1 MTGKQKAAMLLM
13 NLDTTTASELLRGLP
28 PEDVQAIGLEMAK
41 IDVSGH
47 RDKREEA
54 KIVQDFY
61 NAIRKQTQGFSIKGF
76 LNDVLVGILGKDKAE
91 QIQAQIK
98 KVTEKK
104 DPFLAIRSASTDELV
119 LALKGEHHQ
128 TIAVILSELP
138 PKKSQEVLSL
148 LGEDVQLKAVCKM
161 TNLDLLGAEVKQRIA
176 SMVGQK
182 LMTFQGET
190 LPEDRQQTL
199 RRLAI
204 TLSGLERD
212 LRDRLMEEIRKQDEE
227 TCTTIRKL
235 MVTWE
240 DIPSIADRS
249 LQECLRS
256 VESKKLGTAL
266 YGADEEIA
274 QKIKANM
281 SERAVAMLEEEI
293 SLMQEPLEKEITD
306 AREEV
311 IKPMREA
318 NEAGTLRRIK
328 QF

>member
-13 NLDTTTASELLRGLP
+13 NLDTATASELLRGLP
-28 PEDVQAIGLEMAK
+28 HEDVQAIGLEIAK

-61 NAIRKQTQGFSIKGF
+61 NEIRKQTQGFSIKGF

-148 LGEDVQLKAVCKM
+148 LGEDIRLKAVCKM
-161 TNLDLLGAEVKQRIA
+161 TNLDLLGSEVKQRIA
-176 SMVGQK
+176 SMVGEK
-182 LMTFQGET
+182 LKTFQGET

-212 LRDRLMEEIRKQDEE
+212 LRDRLLEEIRKQNEE

-235 MVTWE
+235 MITWE

-293 SLMQEPLEKEITD
+293 SLMQEPLEKEIID

-318 NEAGTLRRIK
+318 NETGTLRRIK

>member
-1 MTGKQKAAMLLM
+1 MLLM
-13 NLDTTTASELLRGLP
+13 NLDTATASELLRGLP
-28 PEDVQAIGLEMAK
+28 PEDVQAIGLELAK

-47 RDKREEA
+47 RDRREEA

-61 NAIRKQTQGFSIKGF
+61 VAIRKQTQGFSIKGF
-76 LNDVLVGILGKDKAE
+76 LNDVLVSILGKERAE
-91 QIQAQIK
+91 QIQSQIK

-104 DPFLAIRSASTDELV
+104 DPFVAVRSASTDELV

-148 LGEDVQLKAVCKM
+148 LNEDARLKAVCKM
-161 TNLDLLGAEVKQRIA
+161 TNLDLLGSEVKQRIA
-176 SMVGQK
+176 SMVSEK
-182 LMTFQGET
+182 LKTFQGET

-199 RRLAI
+199 RKLAI

-212 LRDRLMEEIRKQDEE
+212 LRDRLMEEIRKQNEE
-227 TCTTIRKL
+227 TCKMVRNL
-235 MVTWE
+235 MITWE

-256 VESKKLGTAL
+256 VDSKKLGIAL
-266 YGADEEIA
+266 FGADEEIV
-274 QKIKANM
+274 QKIKSNM
-281 SERAVAMLEEEI
+281 SERAAAMLEEEV
-293 SLMQEPLEKEITD
+293 SLMQEPLQKEIID

-311 IKPMREA
+311 VKPMREA

-328 QF
+328 Q

>member
-1 MTGKQKAAMLLM
+1 VTGKQKAAMLLM
-13 NLDTTTASELLRGLP
+13 NLDTATASELLRGLP
-28 PEDVQAIGLEMAK
+28 PEDVQAIGLELAK

-47 RDKREEA
+47 RDRREEA

-61 NAIRKQTQGFSIKGF
+61 VAIRKQTQGFSIKGF
-76 LNDVLVGILGKDKAE
+76 LNDVLVSILGKERAE
-91 QIQAQIK
+91 QIQSQIK

-104 DPFLAIRSASTDELV
+104 DPFVAVRSASTDELV

-148 LGEDVQLKAVCKM
+148 LNEDARLKAVCKM
-161 TNLDLLGAEVKQRIA
+161 TNLDLLGSEVKQRIA
-176 SMVGQK
+176 SMVSEK
-182 LMTFQGET
+182 LKTFQGET

-199 RRLAI
+199 RKLAI

-212 LRDRLMEEIRKQDEE
+212 LRDRLMEEIRKQNEE
-227 TCTTIRKL
+227 TCKMVRNL
-235 MVTWE
+235 MITWE

-256 VESKKLGTAL
+256 VDSKKLGIAL
-266 YGADEEIA
+266 FGADEEIV
-274 QKIKANM
+274 QKIKSNM
-281 SERAVAMLEEEI
+281 SERAAAMLEEEV
-293 SLMQEPLEKEITD
+293 SLMQEPLQKEIID

-311 IKPMREA
+311 VKPMREA

-328 QF
+328 Q

>member
-13 NLDTTTASELLRGLP
+13 NLDTATASELLRGLP
-28 PEDVQAIGLEMAK
+28 HEDVQAIGLEIAK

-148 LGEDVQLKAVCKM
+148 LGEDVRLKAVCKM
-161 TNLDLLGAEVKQRIA
+161 TNLDLLGGEVKQRIA
-176 SMVGQK
+176 SMVGDK
-182 LMTFQGET
+182 LKTFQGET

-212 LRDRLMEEIRKQDEE
+212 LRDRLLEEIRKQNEE

-235 MVTWE
+235 MITWE

-293 SLMQEPLEKEITD
+293 SLMQEPLEKEIIDT
-306 AREEV
+306 REEV

-318 NEAGTLRRIK
+318 NETGTLRRIK

>member
-13 NLDTTTASELLRGLP
+13 NLDTATASELLRGLP
-28 PEDVQAIGLEMAK
+28 PEDVQAIGLELAK

-47 RDKREEA
+47 RDRREEA

-61 NAIRKQTQGFSIKGF
+61 VAIRKQTQGFSIKGF
-76 LNDVLVGILGKDKAE
+76 LNDVLVSILGKERAE
-91 QIQAQIK
+91 QIQSQIK

-104 DPFLAIRSASTDELV
+104 DPFVAVRSASTDELV

-148 LGEDVQLKAVCKM
+148 LNEDARLKAVCKM
-161 TNLDLLGAEVKQRIA
+161 TNLDLLGSEVKQRIA
-176 SMVGQK
+176 SMVSEK
-182 LMTFQGET
+182 LKTFQGET

-199 RRLAI
+199 RKLAI

-212 LRDRLMEEIRKQDEE
+212 LRDRLMEEIRKQNEE
-227 TCTTIRKL
+227 TCKMVRNL
-235 MVTWE
+235 MITWE

-256 VESKKLGTAL
+256 VDSKKLGIAL
-266 YGADEEIA
+266 FGADEEIV
-274 QKIKANM
+274 QKIKSNM
-281 SERAVAMLEEEI
+281 SERAAAMLEEEV
-293 SLMQEPLEKEITD
+293 SLMQEPLQKEIID

-311 IKPMREA
+311 VKPMREA

-328 QF
+328 Q